1 MRFIVDEIT
10 KVEDSGERK
19 LILYGEVE
27 RGTVKTGM
35 KVHLEILGQDY
46 TVDRVRDGNEQLE
59 EASAGQQVGVILKG
73 VQNVRIQL
81 GEVLVEASG

>member
-10 KVEDSGERK
+10 KVEDSGERR

-27 RGTVKTGM
+27 RGTVKKGS

-46 TVDRVRDGNEQLE
+46 MVDKIRDGDKQLE
-59 EASAGQQVGVILKG
+59 EASAGEQVGVILKG

-81 GEVLVEASG
+81 GEVLVEASD

>member
-10 KVEDSGERK
+10 KVEDSGERR

-27 RGTVKTGM
+27 RGTLKSKS
-35 KVHLEILGQDY
+35 KVHLEIFGQDY
-46 TVDRVRDGNEQLE
+46 MVDKIRDGEKSLE
-59 EASAGQQVGVILKG
+59 EASAGEQVGVILKG

-81 GEVLVEASG
+81 GEVLVEASD